1 MSDLIDVEICT
12 GTTCFVMGAGHLLN
26 LAEELPERLRGVVSI
41 RGSHCLGF
49 CDDPSKGKPP
59 FARVNEELLS
69 EVSVESIIA
78 ACDQALANAKGGGDH
93 AV

>member
-1 MSDLIDVEICT
+1 MSNVIDVEICT

-26 LAEELPERLRGVVSI
+26 LAEELPERLRPHVNIS
-41 RGSHCLGF
+41 GSHCLGF

-59 FARVNEELLS
+59 FARVNGELLS
-69 EVSVESIIA
+69 EVSTEGLIA
-78 ACDQALANAKGGGDH
+78 ACDQALANVKGGGDH